1 MNCKSVERSATV
13 ECEKKESEIMN
24 TWFPEII
31 QLLTNEEILGELK
44 EEQLDSF
51 YNCASTLM
59 SNQVFQIYLLHL
71 VLRIRLYDVIRKYI
85 MQDTA
90 TTCN

>member
-1 MNCKSVERSATV
+1 MSCKSVERSAAV

-24 TWFPEII
+24 TWFPQII
-31 QLLTNEEILGELK
+31 QLLTNEEIVGELK

-59 SNQVFQIYLLHL
+59 SNQVFKFFHL
-71 VLRIRLYDVIRKYI
+71 FIVFTFKN
-85 MQDTA
+85 MF
-90 TTCN
+90 